1 MVYKIFKR
9 ILLFNQEY
17 TGVFKVTK
25 IANFFLEKF
34 VFSYLKMRLD
44 DLVIHDLRR
53 YIYDLVRLGPQLLS

>member
-1 MVYKIFKR
+1 MLYKIFKS

-17 TGVFKVTK
+17 TGVFKVTT
-25 IANFFLEKF
+25 IANFFLAKY